1 LGSVVR
7 RFLAS
12 RVNQAQSTPI
22 QVAFFESHEAGIPDG
37 EPLPTHIL
45 GRFTFDPLHT
55 HAIPEA
61 TLPLRDL
68 PPLLISL
75 SYAANTGG
83 MSLFISHR
91 NRDLLQL
98 GNFAPTT
105 NSYLGFR
112 LSDESYLHIHV
123 NRDAPDAPGNA

>member
-1 LGSVVR
+1 M
-7 RFLAS
+7 
-12 RVNQAQSTPI
+12 NEAQTTPI
-22 QVAFFESHEAGIPDG
+22 QVAFFEAHEAGIQDG
-37 EPLPTHIL
+37 ESPPADLL
-45 GRFTFDPLHT
+45 AQFTFDPLHT

-61 TLPLRDL
+61 SLPLREL

-75 SYAANTGG
+75 SYAANTDG

-105 NSYLGFR
+105 NSYLGLR
-112 LSDESYLHIHV
+112 ISDDSYLHIHF
-123 NRDAPDAPGNA
+123 NRETSNAPGIA